1 MAIRFVVDSASDIHP
16 SEAEAL
22 GLYYVP
28 MIVRF
33 NDEEF
38 YDAVEISHTQFYEKL
53 IESDVLPTTSQIT
66 PSRYE
71 DIFKEITDNGDTAI
85 VITLSSFLSGTYQS
99 ACVAASEFEG
109 KVFVVDSL
117 NVTVGERIL
126 VMRGLELRDKGLS
139 AQEIADT
146 LNAEKEH
153 IMTLGVLDTLE
164 YLKKGGRISA
174 ATAFAGSVLS
184 IKPVVAVVDGE
195 VEMVGKARGSKNSEN
210 LLRKKIEESGGVDF
224 ERPYC
229 LAYSGLSDV
238 MLKKYI
244 EDSADLWKEHVD
256 ELKVSTVGSIIG
268 THVGPGA
275 IAVAYFAQK

>member
-16 SEAEAL
+16 SEAETL
-22 GLYYVP
+22 GLYYAP
-28 MIVRF
+28 MLVSF

-66 PSRYE
+66 PSRFE
-71 DIFKEITDNGDTAI
+71 EIFKEITDNGDIAI

-117 NVTVGERIL
+117 TVTVGERIL

-139 AQEIADT
+139 AQEIVDT
-146 LNAEKEH
+146 LNVEKEH
-153 IMTLGVLDTLE
+153 IMTMGVLDTLE

-184 IKPVVAVVDGE
+184 IKPVVAVVGGV

-224 ERPYC
+224 ERPFC

-244 EDSADLWKEHVD
+244 EDSADLWKDHVD
-256 ELKVSTVGSIIG
+256 ELQVSTVGSIIG

-275 IAVAYFAQK
+275 IAVAYFANN